1 MLFTSNMWSGSK
13 HDSTR
18 APLLTIGNL
27 GGTLASGRVLN
38 YYDQPADKRRLCSLY
53 LTLMDRMGVELSSF
67 GDAKERLAGI

>member
-67 GDAKERLAGI
+67 SDAKERLAGI